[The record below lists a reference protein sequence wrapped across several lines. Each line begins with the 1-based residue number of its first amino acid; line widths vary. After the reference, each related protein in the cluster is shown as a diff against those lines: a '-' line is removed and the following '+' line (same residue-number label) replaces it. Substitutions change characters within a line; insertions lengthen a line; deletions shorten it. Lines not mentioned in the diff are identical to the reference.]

1 MSREKQCPQCKT
13 AFDADVPLGLCPVC
27 LLKHALEPEW
37 FADEAADP
45 SGKTDWNSPIRS
57 ELASYFPELEILE
70 EVGRGGTGTVY
81 KARQKQLDRF
91 VALKVI
97 APHIAQDPTYI
108 ARFRSE
114 ATAAARLNHPH
125 VVQIYSAGEAKGLHY
140 LIQEFVEGESLRQR
154 LNRHGP
160 MDPEEALAV
169 CVYLAEALDYAWREA
184 RLIHRDI
191 KPDNILLSTKGVA
204 KLSDLG
210 LAKCVGEGTSNLTR
224 SDLTV
229 GTPHY
234 MSPEQGRGEKNV
246 DFRSDIYS
254 LGCTLYHMLSGQ
266 RLYESAADESP
277 MAVVVRQISEPLPEI
292 ALVLPTCPM
301 PVVAL
306 LNKMLAKHP
315 GGRHQSYGEL
325 INELWQA
332 HDAVASGAGKN
343 VALRRQPAE
352 SEPSKKWEMVVG
364 GATAVIAIVALLVWS
379 PWSGQEPPQT
389 ASPIIQPIQERDS
402 DQKEKSKPPE
412 SNSPFP
418 SMTATPVLPNGP
430 QPLSNGRDL
439 PKTAAPV
446 VQSIQERDSGQKE
459 KPKPSNASPVVS
471 GMTVAPVLPGGF
483 QPLFNGRDLTGWV
496 PMQTTGRKDD
506 VHKPATDGWSV
517 QNGELIC
524 STDQAGWLKS
534 KRQYGDFVL
543 QLEFKLLPDC
553 NSGVYIRCPD
563 SGFLSRVGM
572 EIQIADEHFMT
583 ARGYRPRPGQMT
595 GGIYGVAGLSYPPQR
610 PIGEWDSMEIRCEGD
625 NVEVML
631 NGTISVRA
639 NMNQY
644 MELRNRPRSGYIG
657 LSNYK
662 GQAKGMVFRHI
673 RLKELP
679 AK

>member
-13 AFDADVPLGLCPVC
+13 VYDADVPLGLCPAC

-37 FADEAADP
+37 LTGEAADLL
-45 SGKTDWNSPIRS
+45 GKTDLNSPVRG
-57 ELASYFPELEILE
+57 ELASCFPELEILE
-70 EVGRGGTGTVY
+70 EIGRGGTGTVY
-81 KARQKQLDRF
+81 KARQKQLDRL

-140 LIQEFVEGESLRQR
+140 LVEEFVEGESLRQR
-154 LNRHGP
+154 LDRHGR

-169 CVYLAEALDYAWREA
+169 CVYLAEALDYAWRET

-210 LAKCVGEGTSNLTR
+210 LAKCVGEGASDLTR

-234 MSPEQGRGEKNV
+234 ISPEQARGEKGI

-266 RLYESAADESP
+266 RPYEFAADESP
-277 MAVVVRQISEPLPEI
+277 MAVVVRQISEPPPEI
-292 ALVLPTCPM
+292 ARVLPACPM

-306 LNKMLAKHP
+306 LNQMLAKRP
-315 GGRHQSYGEL
+315 GDRHQSYGEL
-325 INELWQA
+325 ISELWQA
-332 HDAVASGAGKN
+332 HDAVAQGAGKN
-343 VALRRQPAE
+343 VAVRRQPAA
-352 SEPSKKWEMVVG
+352 PGPGKKWEMAVG
-364 GATAVIAIVALLVWS
+364 GMTAVVAIVALLMWA
-379 PWSGQEPPQT
+379 PWNERELSKTVAPMV
-389 ASPIIQPIQERDS
+389 QPIQERDS
-402 DQKEKSKPPE
+402 KQKGKPRPSE
-412 SNSPFP
+412 ANPVVP
-418 SMTATPVLPNGP
+418 SMP
-430 QPLSNGRDL
+430 
-439 PKTAAPV
+439 
-446 VQSIQERDSGQKE
+446 
-459 KPKPSNASPVVS
+459 
-471 GMTVAPVLPGGF
+471 VAPVLPDGF
-483 QPLFNGRDLTGWV
+483 QPLFNGRDLKGWM

-506 VHKPATDGWSV
+506 VHQPAMDGWSV

-524 STDQAGWLKS
+524 STDQSGWLKS
-534 KRQYGDFVL
+534 ERQYGDFVL
-543 QLEFKLLPDC
+543 QLEYKLPPDG
-553 NSGVYIRCPD
+553 NSGVHIRCPD
-563 SGFLSRVGM
+563 SGSLSRVGM
-572 EIQIADEHFMT
+572 EIQIIDEHVIS
-583 ARGYRPRPGQMT
+583 ARGYRSRPGQLT
-595 GGIYGVAGLSYPPQR
+595 GGIYGIAGLSQPPQR
-610 PIGEWDSMEIRCEGD
+610 PIGEWNSMEIRCEGD

-631 NGTISVRA
+631 NGTRTVSA
-639 NMNQY
+639 NMNQSP
-644 MELRNRPRSGYIG
+644 ELSNRPRSGYIG

-662 GQAKGMVFRHI
+662 GEAKGTTFRNI
-673 RLKELP
+673 RIKELP